1 MKHSQNRHKL
11 IAAVL
16 LTMAL
21 LIAAATGAWY
31 LYMQQKTTPT
41 ATIESQVAEDS
52 TPSLGACELITTADI
67 RASFKGGSI
76 QKINEG
82 VRTGSTASNEE
93 TSENC
98 VFAFSTAKSTNNTL
112 SVSVYP
118 YTSTPENETS
128 PERGDAKWSEISA
141 SNPMAYFGRGKADN
155 DKTTLY
161 KVRSV
166 PGNYNVLLTLSQPS
180 DAIVF
185 DEPDSLNFLVGIV
198 TKVKYEVLTRS
209 AEKATEAI
217 NGGGP
222 DAPPSNTIKETGTV
236 K

>member
-1 MKHSQNRHKL
+1 MKRTRNRHKL
-11 IAAVL
+11 IASTL
-16 LTMAL
+16 LTLAL

-31 LYMQQKTTPT
+31 LYMQQKSTPT
-41 ATIESQVAEDS
+41 ATIESQVAEGS

-67 RASFKGGSI
+67 RASFKGASI

-82 VRTGSTASNEE
+82 VRTGSTASNNE

-98 VFAFSTAKSTNNTL
+98 VFAFSTAESTNNTL

-118 YTSTPENETS
+118 YTSTPEKETS
-128 PERGDAKWSEISA
+128 PELVDARWSEISA
-141 SNPMAYFGRGKADN
+141 SNPTAYFGRGKADN
-155 DKTTLY
+155 DKTTVY

-185 DEPDSLNFLVGIV
+185 DEPDSLNFLVGII
-198 TKVKYEVLTRS
+198 TKVKYETLTRS
-209 AEKATEAI
+209 SEKASEAI
-217 NGGGP
+217 KGGGP
-222 DAPPSNTIKETGTV
+222 DAPPSDTKKETGTV